1 MKNII
6 LKNGCKEFSLKD
18 EKIIA
23 MNNVNLQFDTGKMY
37 VIMGHSGSGKSTMIQ
52 ILGLLDNLT
61 SGELYINGQEVS
73 KYSENEKADLRMK
86 EIGFVFQ
93 SFYLNPKL
101 TAIENV
107 MLPMYINKNIDK
119 KERKEKAMELLRK
132 FGLENRINHY
142 PKELSGGE
150 QQRIA
155 IARALILKPKL
166 IIADE
171 PVSAVDASIQA
182 QIINLLNDLKKEFN
196 LTILFISHDLSVIKY
211 LSDKVAV
218 MYLGEILEQGLTS
231 EIYDNPTHPYT
242 KALLNAVPK
251 FGKSST
257 ELLQG
262 DLPLELPEGC
272 KFFSRCKFS
281 NDECVLKCPKFIE
294 LSDTHKVRC
303 IN

>member
-6 LKNGCKEFSLKD
+6 LKNCCKEFSLKD

-23 MNNVNLQFDTGKMY
+23 MDNVNLQFDTGKMY

-119 KERKEKAMELLRK
+119 KERKEKAMELLKK

-155 IARALILKPKL
+155 IARALANNPTFIL
-166 IIADE
+166 ADE
-171 PVSAVDASIQA
+171 PTGNLDVKNEKIVYETLKSLASSGKAVIVVSHNENI
-182 QIINLLNDLKKEFN
+182 KEYADK
-196 LTILFISHDLSVIKY
+196 ILYMES
-211 LSDKVAV
+211 
-218 MYLGEILEQGLTS
+218 GELRD
-231 EIYDNPTHPYT
+231 EI
-242 KALLNAVPK
+242 
-251 FGKSST
+251 
-257 ELLQG
+257 
-262 DLPLELPEGC
+262 
-272 KFFSRCKFS
+272 
-281 NDECVLKCPKFIE
+281 
-294 LSDTHKVRC
+294 
-303 IN
+303 